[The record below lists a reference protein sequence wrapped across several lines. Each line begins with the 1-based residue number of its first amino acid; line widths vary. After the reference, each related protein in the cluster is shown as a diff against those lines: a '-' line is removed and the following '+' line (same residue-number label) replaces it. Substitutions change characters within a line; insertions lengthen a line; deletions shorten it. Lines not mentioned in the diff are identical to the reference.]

1 MTSRKADEART
12 NVDIWVVL
20 RRLLQLEA
28 SGILI
33 ALALLC
39 VALTVASPN
48 FRTAYN
54 LAVVVRQASFVGLV
68 ALGETLVLLL
78 GGIDLSVG
86 NAAGFSAIIGAL
98 MLTSLGVPAWLII
111 PATGAFGFAIGLIN
125 GVLISWVGLNPF
137 IVTLASG
144 EVFAGLTLVVTK
156 GYPVGPLGPAF
167 TMFGNGSIATIPVPI
182 LFFLGAAAIFSWVLR
197 YSRFGRNIY
206 AIGGN
211 RDAAIL
217 VGIRVRRVQA
227 IVYGLAGLS
236 SAIAGILYAGRMD
249 SAEPAVGGSWLMPAI
264 TAAIIGGT
272 SLQGGQGTIF
282 GTVLGAILM
291 AILANGMT
299 LLNVSGYWERVVI
312 GGVVLVAVLVDAL
325 RKQPGA
331 RLPRYLTFRRKT

>member
-1 MTSRKADEART
+1 MTSKEAGKAKPNFD
-12 NVDIWVVL
+12 VWLPL
-20 RRLLQLEA
+20 RRLLQLEE

-39 VALTVASPN
+39 LVLAVASPN

-54 LAVVVRQASFVGLV
+54 LAVVVRQASFVALV

-86 NAAGFSAIIGAL
+86 NAAGFSAIVGAL
-98 MLTSLGVPAWLII
+98 MLTGLGLPAWLVI
-111 PATGAFGFAIGLIN
+111 PATAAFGFVIGLVN
-125 GVLISWVGLNPF
+125 GFLISWVGLNPF

-144 EVFAGLTLVVTK
+144 EVFAGLTLVITK
-156 GYPVGPLGPAF
+156 GYPVGPLGPNF
-167 TMFGNGSIATIPVPI
+167 SIYGNGTIAAIPVPI
-182 LFFLGAAAIFSWVLR
+182 LFFLGAAVTFSWVLR

-211 RDAAIL
+211 HDAAVL
-217 VGIRVRRVQA
+217 VGVPVRRVQA
-227 IVYGLAGLS
+227 IVYGLAGLFA
-236 SAIAGILYAGRMD
+236 AIAGILYASRMD

-272 SLQGGQGTIF
+272 SLQGGQGTIL
-282 GTVLGAILM
+282 GTVLGAVLM
-291 AILANGMT
+291 AIIANGMT

-312 GGVVLVAVLVDAL
+312 GGVVLVAVLVDFL

-331 RLPRYLTFRRKT
+331 GLPRYLTFHRKT